1 MDENE
6 NDKGQ
11 TTMTTTTPTSA
22 RPKKPFQNTHK
33 NIVGP
38 GEVDSDLK
46 SEVVQECQKYGK
58 ILDSKIID
66 ISEKN
71 NDNVDETDAVRIF
84 LKFSSIADSQSAVT
98 GLNQRIFGGR
108 VLYSAFFDVAKF
120 DRGELDGL
128 C

>member
-1 MDENE
+1 M
-6 NDKGQ
+6 
-11 TTMTTTTPTSA
+11 
-22 RPKKPFQNTHK
+22 
-33 NIVGP
+33 
-38 GEVDSDLK
+38 DSDLK

-71 NDNVDETDAVRIF
+71 NDNVDETDAVRIY